1 MGFSEIDKYA
11 SAVYKHRFPNAE
23 ELGDVNLIQPERL
36 PDHIDFVCGGFPCQ
50 AFSQSGLRK
59 GFKDTRGTLF
69 FEIARILRYYRKYK
83 KPIDYF
89 VLENVKGLLSHD
101 NGRTFATIYRV
112 LTDIGYTVEFQL
124 LNTRWFLPQNRER
137 IYLVGYIGSGRGSKV
152 FPIGEERKAVNGKQR
167 TRNAVSC
174 IDASYYKGV
183 DGKRTMIAELN
194 QIGTIGKDSEA
205 TRVYD
210 SNGLSRTI
218 KYGGGMG
225 AKTGLYKV
233 GDLQITA
240 KKRSHDTPK
249 EINEYLK
256 ANKHGKTIQDI
267 ATNLSLPKT
276 QVEHYFRS
284 DKYRAV
290 PSPEHWLLL
299 KEYLGF
305 DDTYD
310 KHVTEIYEKEVEFEA
325 SRRVYSSDGISK
337 TLDTHESGYY
347 QVKPKINI
355 IGNLKGQDGH
365 ECHNVHSSDGIAPTV
380 RHNHGKVTMV
390 KPVITPNRFGVQ
402 ITEATKKGYKTA
414 YEGDSVN
421 IQYPQSSTRKGRVG
435 KQIAQTI
442 DTAPHQCVVT
452 KYNYSQQSI
461 NKTLEKENLGKNDV
475 KALDLYNHKAQD
487 IAPTLTE
494 PHHNS
499 LRLYERSNI
508 RRLTPTECER
518 LQGFPDGWTSEGV
531 IDGKVV
537 KMSDTQRYK
546 QCGNA
551 VTVNVVQAVA
561 ERLRPLKCK

>member
-1 MGFSEIDKYA
+1 MRLLDLFSGIGGFHKGFEQAGFEFDWVGFSEIDKYA
-11 SAVYKHRFPNAE
+11 SAVYKHRFPNAK
-23 ELGDVNLIQPERL
+23 ELGDVNLIQPKRL
-36 PDHIDFVCGGFPCQ
+36 PSHIDFLCGGFPCQ
-50 AFSQSGLRK
+50 AFSMAGKRK
-59 GFKDTRGTLF
+59 GFDDTRGTLF
-69 FEIARILRYYRKYK
+69 FEIARILKYFREHR

-101 NGRTFATIYRV
+101 SGRTFATIYRV

-152 FPIGEERKAVNGKQR
+152 FPIGEDGKQTKSR
-167 TRNAVSC
+167 QQVARCISRGYEKRGNQEFYIEQMKVADYRNDEGLRVRKES
-174 IDASYYKGV
+174 ISP
-183 DGKRTMIAELN
+183 TL
-194 QIGTIGKDSEA
+194 A
-205 TRVYD
+205 TRKHSATDISTMPPFVWKETK
-210 SNGLSRTI
+210 L
-218 KYGGGMG
+218 K
-225 AKTGLYKV
+225 KV

-284 DKYRAV
+284 DKSRAV

-325 SRRVYSSDGISK
+325 SRRVYSSEGISK
-337 TLDTHESGYY
+337 TLDTHESGYC
-347 QVKPKINI
+347 QV
-355 IGNLKGQDGH
+355 
-365 ECHNVHSSDGIAPTV
+365 
-380 RHNHGKVTMV
+380 
-390 KPVITPNRFGVQ
+390 
-402 ITEATKKGYKTA
+402 
-414 YEGDSVN
+414 
-421 IQYPQSSTRKGRVG
+421 
-435 KQIAQTI
+435 
-442 DTAPHQCVVT
+442 
-452 KYNYSQQSI
+452 KYNYGSKSL
-461 NKTLEKENLGKNDV
+461 NKTLEKENLGKNDI

-487 IAPTLTE
+487 IAPTLTDGK
-494 PHHNS
+494 HAT

-531 IDGKVV
+531 MNGKVV
-537 KMSDTQRYK
+537 PMSDTQRYK

-551 VTVNVVQAVA
+551 VTVNVVQTVA
-561 ERLRPLKCK
+561 EKLRPLKCIINQQ

>member
-1 MGFSEIDKYA
+1 MKLLDLFSGIGGFHKGFEQAGFEFDWVGFSEIDKYA

-23 ELGDVNLIQPERL
+23 ELGDVNAIQPERL
-36 PDHIDFVCGGFPCQ
+36 PDHIDFLCGGFPCQ
-50 AFSQSGLRK
+50 AFSVAGKRQ
-59 GFKDTRGTLF
+59 GFDDTRGTLF
-69 FEIARILRYYRKYK
+69 FEIARILKYFREHR

-137 IYLVGYIGSGRGSKV
+137 IYLVGYVGSGRGSKV
-152 FPIGEERKAVNGKQR
+152 FPIGEPSQSNDI
-167 TRNAVSC
+167 RNTKVANTLQHPGHSGGNYRG
-174 IDASYYKGV
+174 I
-183 DGKRTMIAELN
+183 TMIAEKVANYRNDEGLRVRKES
-194 QIGTIGKDSEA
+194 ISPTLA
-205 TRVYD
+205 TRKHSATDISTMPPFVWKETK
-210 SNGLSRTI
+210 L
-218 KYGGGMG
+218 K
-225 AKTGLYKV
+225 KV

-284 DKYRAV
+284 DKSRAV

-310 KHVTEIYEKEVEFEA
+310 KHVTEIYEKEGEFEA

-347 QVKPKINI
+347 QVKPV
-355 IGNLKGQDGH
+355 L
-365 ECHNVHSSDGIAPTV
+365 
-380 RHNHGKVTMV
+380 
-390 KPVITPNRFGVQ
+390 TPNRPEKNYAPCIRAEHHNTADVHFIKDDGVQ
-402 ITEATKKGYKTA
+402 VTGGLQKNAGKMMNCSTALTEAMGKGGGHTP
-414 YEGDSVN
+414 
-421 IQYPQSSTRKGRVG
+421 I
-435 KQIAQTI
+435 I
-442 DTAPHQCVVT
+442 
-452 KYNYSQQSI
+452 
-461 NKTLEKENLGKNDV
+461 
-475 KALDLYNHKAQD
+475 
-487 IAPTLTE
+487 
-494 PHHNS
+494 
-499 LRLYERSNI
+499 SNI